1 MHDPVPQTVN
11 LPPWYL
17 RMFFLKSPVN
27 LLGYLTYLAEI
38 ENAGFYQHRVVDK
51 VRIADSL
58 AVAAYGIDHSQHF
71 LNNDLI
77 PHRC

>member
-1 MHDPVPQTVN
+1 MLLEYLQVP
-11 LPPWYL
+11 
-17 RMFFLKSPVN
+17 
-27 LLGYLTYLAEI
+27 LAEL
-38 ENAGFYQHRVVDK
+38 EDVDK

>member
-1 MHDPVPQTVN
+1 MRADHPDINMVLTV
-11 LPPWYL
+11 
-17 RMFFLKSPVN
+17 
-27 LLGYLTYLAEI
+27 

>member
-1 MHDPVPQTVN
+1 MTISETE
-11 LPPWYL
+11 
-17 RMFFLKSPVN
+17 KSPETQHFR
-27 LLGYLTYLAEI
+27 GYLTYLAEI